1 MMSNVNLLYS
11 VFFILPFYFAM
22 IFLVVYVRSVS
33 FMKHNLATLEYIYN
47 RSKWGFTS
55 FDVFLLSVHN
65 YLSFRNKT

>member
-1 MMSNVNLLYS
+1 MMSNVNLLYL

-33 FMKHNLATLEYIYN
+33 FMKHNLATLRKNYN
-47 RSKWGFTS
+47 RSKWGFNN
-55 FDVFLLSVHN
+55 FDVFFPSVYN